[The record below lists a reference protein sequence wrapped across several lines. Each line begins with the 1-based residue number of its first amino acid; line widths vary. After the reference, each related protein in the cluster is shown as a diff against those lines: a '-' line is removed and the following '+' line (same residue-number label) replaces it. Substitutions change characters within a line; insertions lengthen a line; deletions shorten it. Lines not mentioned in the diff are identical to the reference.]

1 MSDTD
6 RVHTG
11 RKKLR
16 HDGLVSMTIWVKAE
30 TKDRYEDLA
39 LTHRCSVSALAQQ
52 ALDTYR
58 PEAVAVTAPATETA
72 QLHALIQAE
81 RAQMTREV
89 TAAVTA
95 TVTETL
101 LAKLPALVQATVSSP
116 VSATAMA
123 TGTATATHY
132 VPRGQRKLTPR
143 QAAALRAKRHR
154 GVPIKALMQEYGLSK
169 ASVFRYLKTPAA
181 SRPRQHT
188 RGAAQEGIA
197 L

>member
-6 RVHTG
+6 RVRTG

-39 LTHRCSVSALAQQ
+39 LTHRRSVSALAQQ

-81 RAQMTREV
+81 REQMTREI

-101 LAKLPALVQATVSSP
+101 LAKLPALVQAT
-116 VSATAMA
+116 
-123 TGTATATHY
+123 GTATATHH

-143 QAAALRAKRHR
+143 QEATLRAKRHR

-169 ASVFRYLKTPAA
+169 ASVFRYLKTPSA
-181 SRPRQHT
+181 SRPR
-188 RGAAQEGIA
+188 
-197 L
+197 

>member
-6 RVHTG
+6 RVRTG

-39 LTHRCSVSALAQQ
+39 LTHRRSVSALAQQ

-72 QLHALIQAE
+72 QLHALIQAARE
-81 RAQMTREV
+81 QMTRE
-89 TAAVTA
+89 VTA

-101 LAKLPALVQATVSSP
+101 LAKLPALVQAT
-116 VSATAMA
+116 
-123 TGTATATHY
+123 GTATATHH

-143 QAAALRAKRHR
+143 QAATLRAKRHR

-169 ASVFRYLKTPAA
+169 ASVFRYLKTPSA
-181 SRPRQHT
+181 SRPR
-188 RGAAQEGIA
+188 
-197 L
+197 